1 MPWIS
6 IDDMLIWE
14 QLLEVPESWV
24 ILPISI
30 AAVLVKRNSA
40 RICNLLNIYLLTHPA
55 HAFPRETSILLQE
68 MQKVAEKY
76 SEITWLYKEQK
87 V

>member
-1 MPWIS
+1 
-6 IDDMLIWE
+6 MLILE

-40 RICNLLNIYLLTHPA
+40 RICNLLNGPTDRIIYLLTHPA